1 MGKVLTIIKILPETI
16 EVDLKQLLEDIK
28 SKLPEN
34 AEFKDSK
41 EEPIAFGLKAL
52 KIAVVVPDAEG
63 GTDILEEIIK
73 NVKGVG
79 QVEIEHAT
87 RI

>member
-1 MGKVLTIIKILPETI
+1 MGKVLTVIKILPENVEI
-16 EVDLKQLLEDIK
+16 DLKRLLEDIK
-28 SKLPEN
+28 KNLPEN

-52 KIAVVVPDAEG
+52 RIAVVVPDAEG
-63 GTDILEEIIK
+63 GTDMLEETIK

>member
-1 MGKVLTIIKILPETI
+1 MGKVLTVIKILPESV

-28 SKLPEN
+28 KNLPEN

-52 KIAVVVPDAEG
+52 RIAVVVPDAEG

-79 QVEIEHAT
+79 QVEVEHAT

>member
-28 SKLPEN
+28 DKLPEN

-73 NVKGVG
+73 SVKGVG